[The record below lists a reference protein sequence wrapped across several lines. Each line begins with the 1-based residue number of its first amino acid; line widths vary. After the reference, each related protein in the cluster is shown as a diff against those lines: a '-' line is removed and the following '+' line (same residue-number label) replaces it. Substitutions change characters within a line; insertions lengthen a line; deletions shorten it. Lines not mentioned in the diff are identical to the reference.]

1 MSTLTLHLDQ
11 FEGPLDL
18 LLFLVGKAKI
28 DIKDIFISDI
38 TEQYIAAV
46 NAANTLDMD
55 DASDFIRMAST
66 LLQIKSRALLPRP
79 EPLTEDDPEVL
90 LIRQLEEYAA
100 LKEVAQ
106 EMKGFEAAA
115 AKIYEKLPEEYPLP
129 PQTFE
134 LTGLSLEGLTLA
146 FANVLERFAERNAYE
161 ALPTSRSITR
171 EEYTV
176 PQLMGRILKELRHHS
191 VSFVS
196 LLSEDTATRQ
206 EVVTLFL
213 AVLELLRTGK
223 IECKQNHTYDD
234 IIIQKTVEGR
244 R

>member
-38 TEQYIAAV
+38 TEQYIAAI
-46 NAANTLDMD
+46 NAQNAWDMD

-66 LLQIKSRALLPRP
+66 LLQIKSRALLPRQ
-79 EPLTEDDPEVL
+79 EPLPDDDPEMI
-90 LIRQLEEYAA
+90 LIHQLEEYAA

-106 EMKGFEAAA
+106 EMKGFETAA
-115 AKIYEKLPEEYPLP
+115 AKIHEKLPEEYPLP
-129 PQTFE
+129 PLTFE
-134 LTGLSLEGLTLA
+134 LTGLSLEGLTEA
-146 FANVLERFAERNAYE
+146 FANVLARLAEKNAFD
-161 ALPTSRSITR
+161 ALPTTRRIVR
-171 EEYTV
+171 EEFTV
-176 PQLMGRILKELRHHS
+176 PQLMGRIMNELRHHS
-191 VSFVS
+191 VRFVS
-196 LLSEDTATRQ
+196 LLSEEMATRE

-223 IECKQNHTYDD
+223 ILCKQNKTYDD
-234 IIIQKTVEGR
+234 IIIRKTT
-244 R
+244 